1 MNDRLVPAVVAGML
15 LAADLALLT
24 LAQAY
29 RLRRTDRRGVRV
41 GLVRRVHRAWRA
53 RALRYWLWWAGWPH
67 LVNTLLRTR
76 RVRVMTTPRDVVWSQ
91 GRATLYRMRTG
102 RPGGTP
108 VLLVHAVVTRPWILD
123 LLPDRSIVRALA
135 DAGHDV
141 YLLDWGDAGRRD
153 ARQGLTAHAEV
164 LREVVDEV
172 ARHSPTRDCHV
183 VGYCFAGTLALAMA
197 AAWGTRGIA
206 SLALVAPPVD
216 TRVPGG
222 MGALLTRPW
231 LTPALLLDN
240 DGCVPGPVV
249 REAFHLLRPTM
260 LAAARERLR
269 RRRDRE
275 FQQVAGALSRWAW
288 EQRRVPGEL
297 FFDVVDLFRTNAL
310 LDGTLRLG
318 GMPADLS
325 RVRVPT
331 LVLVTDRDHIVP
343 IASSLA
349 LTRQVPHAEVVRCAQ
364 GHVSMLMGSESRT
377 VLVPALDAWLRRRP

>member
-1 MNDRLVPAVVAGML
+1 MTPRVALAVFAGVLV
-15 LAADLALLT
+15 AADAALVAA
-24 LAQAY
+24 AQAF
-29 RLRRTDRRGVRV
+29 RLRRTDRRWVRV
-41 GLVRRVHRAWRA
+41 GLARRVHRAWRA
-53 RALRYWLWWAGWPH
+53 RALSYWLWWAGWPH
-67 LVNTLLRTR
+67 LVNVLLRTR
-76 RVRVMTTPRDVVWSQ
+76 RVRVMTTPRDVVWKQ
-91 GRATLYRMRTG
+91 GRATLYRMRG
-102 RPGGTP
+102 SRPGRTP
-108 VLLVHAVVTRPWILD
+108 VLVVHAVVTRPWILD
-123 LLPDRSIVRALA
+123 LLPDRSIVGALV
-135 DAGHDV
+135 DRGHDV
-141 YLLDWGDAGRRD
+141 YLLDWGDPGRRD

-172 ARHSPTRDCHV
+172 ARRSPTRDCHV

-197 AAWGTRGIA
+197 AAWGTRRVR

-231 LTPALLLDN
+231 LAPALLLDN
-240 DGCVPGPVV
+240 GGCVPAPVV

-269 RRRDRE
+269 RRGDRD

-297 FFDVVDLFRTNAL
+297 FFDVVDLFRANAL
-310 LDGTLRLG
+310 LDGSLRLG
-318 GMPADLS
+318 GARADLS
-325 RVRVPT
+325 RVDVPT

-349 LTRQVPHAEVVRCAQ
+349 LTRAVPHAEVVRCAQ

-377 VLVPALDAWLRRRP
+377 VLVPALDRWLRRS